1 MMKSRFHL
9 ILGVAGG
16 LIVPLLVFAKVD
28 ESVDQSCQLQPH
40 GKAFMRTELFFGF
53 AKPDRSEVTQVEF
66 QQFVD
71 RVVTPLFPE
80 GLTRVAAKGQ
90 YRNSQGKVVAENS
103 QLLTLLYPMNVE
115 SSKKI
120 DQIRAAYKQA
130 FQQESVLR
138 VDERSCVSF

>member
-1 MMKSRFHL
+1 MKSKFHL
-9 ILGVAGG
+9 ILGVAVG
-16 LIVPLLVFAKVD
+16 LIVSLMVVAKVD
-28 ESVDQSCQLQPH
+28 ESADQSCQSQLH
-40 GKAFMRTELFFGF
+40 GQAFMRTELFFGF

-66 QQFVD
+66 EKFVD

-103 QLLTLLYPMNVE
+103 QLLTLLYPMNAE

-120 DQIRAAYKQA
+120 EQIRAAYKQA